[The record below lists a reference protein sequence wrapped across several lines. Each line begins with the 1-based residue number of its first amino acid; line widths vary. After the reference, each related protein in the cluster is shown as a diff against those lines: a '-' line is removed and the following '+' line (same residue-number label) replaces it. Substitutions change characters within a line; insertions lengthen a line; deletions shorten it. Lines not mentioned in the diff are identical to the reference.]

1 MTQLLIYNGFVWL
14 AILIRFNWFLWG
26 KIVKSYNFTIQLP
39 IFTTLTRPEMLLLED
54 DLVNVLTEWLS
65 QPNLTTQIYS
75 TKTSYFSQELCA

>member
-14 AILIRFNWFLWG
+14 AILIRFNWFLGG
-26 KIVKSYNFTIQLP
+26 KIVKSYNFTIQVP